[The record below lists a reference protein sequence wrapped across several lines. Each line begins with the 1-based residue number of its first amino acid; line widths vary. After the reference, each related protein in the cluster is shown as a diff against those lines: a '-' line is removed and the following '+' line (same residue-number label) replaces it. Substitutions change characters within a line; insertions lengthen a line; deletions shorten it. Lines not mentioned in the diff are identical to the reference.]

1 MRGVVRRLSAQL
13 KRDRPVDD
21 DIGKFNWFA
30 SIKIVFFFGSP
41 EAPKFVELTRCGV
54 RLVAFQAS
62 GPANVAGAIVMSNA
76 VARFIPNCFVI
87 DPQPTIYCKSCRKTV
102 FHSDNVAWSRV
113 TENLRYIRDVA
124 NSGHGRSRLKSHL
137 EADYWSTMIQRAFFD
152 TKQTLVK
159 SANSV
164 FHSK

>member
-21 DIGKFNWFA
+21 DIGKFNWCV
-30 SIKIVFFFGSP
+30 SIKTVFFGSP

-62 GPANVAGAIVMSNA
+62 GPANVGGAIVMRNA

-87 DPQPTIYCKSCRKTV
+87 DTPQSTIYCKSCRKTV
-102 FHSDNVAWSRV
+102 FHSDNFARSRV
-113 TENLRYIRDVA
+113 TDNLCYIRD
-124 NSGHGRSRLKSHL
+124 
-137 EADYWSTMIQRAFFD
+137 EPTADMEG
-152 TKQTLVK
+152 VG
-159 SANSV
+159 
-164 FHSK
+164 